1 MAFTVVVPK
10 SVIEI
15 SEHFVENNNL
25 GHRPD
30 NTNGNK
36 EQQMVGVIGQN
47 MMAMALNEPFMK
59 PSTAHDGG
67 VDFVIAGKKIDI
79 KTMGRTVTPT
89 LKYVNN
95 LIASQ
100 TKFDVDG
107 YVFSSL
113 NTSNSKLTICG
124 WLPKVSF
131 LFFAKFYE
139 KGTIRERTNNTSFEL
154 KADTYEI
161 ENDDLIHQIYN
172 WNDLFASISKY
183 DKRRI

>member
-1 MAFTVVVPK
+1 MAFTVVVPQ
-10 SVIEI
+10 SVIDI

-25 GHRPD
+25 GRRPD
-30 NTNGNK
+30 NSNGTK

-47 MMAMALNEPFMK
+47 MMAMALNEPFMQ
-59 PSTAHDGG
+59 PSTFHDGG
-67 VDFVIAGKKIDI
+67 VDFVITGKKIDI

-100 TKFDVDG
+100 AKFDVDA

-139 KGTIRERTNNTSFEL
+139 KSTIRERTNSTSFEL

-161 ENDDLIHQIYN
+161 ENDDLIHQVYN

-183 DKRRI
+183 DKKRN

>member
-1 MAFTVVVPK
+1 MAFTVLVPPHVVD
-10 SVIEI
+10 I
-15 SEHFVENNNL
+15 SEQFVEKNNL

-30 NTNGNK
+30 NSNGTK

-47 MMAMALNEPFMK
+47 MMATALNEPFMQ
-59 PSTAHDGG
+59 PSTTHDGG
-67 VDFVIAGKKIDI
+67 VDFVISGNKIDI

-107 YVFSSL
+107 YVFASL
-113 NTSNSKLTICG
+113 NTNNSKLTICG
-124 WLPKVSF
+124 WLPKTTF
-131 LFFAKFYE
+131 TFFAKFYK

-161 ENDDLIHQIYN
+161 ENDDLIHQVYS
-172 WNDLFASISKY
+172 WTDLFANISKY
-183 DKRRI
+183 DKSRN